1 MQITTELTYTRA
13 TAKGLE
19 QDYEFPYLVRN

>member
-1 MQITTELTYTRA
+1 MQITTELTYMRV